1 MTRIPIVPHPLALP
15 LLVAAALA
23 ARAASAQPAP
33 RAYVC
38 YRAHG
43 APRMDGSLDDPVWR
57 AAPWSEAFVDIEGDV
72 RPSPRF
78 ATRMKMLWD
87 DAYLYVGAELQEPDV
102 WGTITRRDAV
112 IFHDNDFEMFIDP
125 DGDAKDYA
133 ELEINALNTVWDLF
147 LEKPYRE
154 GGHADDAW
162 NIEGLRTG
170 VKVLGTLNHPGDA
183 DSGWTVTIAIPWRAL
198 VRASHT
204 TEAPRPGQRW
214 RINYSRVEWLTD
226 VAGGA
231 YRKVPDL
238 REDNWVWSPQ
248 GMVDMHQPEHWGFVE
263 FSATRA
269 DRRPPAAPGLPPAVP
284 PRGAPPSA
292 RAPAVP
298 VLSGYLA
305 DVAGATIAYHSP
317 HPEAETALLAR
328 ARREVRSVTWLTDT
342 VPASLTADT
351 VTFVWIAGLA
361 GSKGVHAFDFAIGGR
376 HRLTFSSIRDSMVR
390 DWSVADSAGGRLAFR
405 TTLVDQFQDVFGYM
419 TLRLPRSQLT
429 PGRPVELA
437 VTGADAESNDWYMT
451 FRHRLAVH
459 PRVAQDPVLVRDGD
473 TTAAQLRVI
482 LDNLANYHRATV
494 TVGDRPAV
502 GATLGFG
509 GNVVHAV
516 APAVTGAGS
525 VRVVV
530 RLDGVPALDTAVAL
544 RSVPRR
550 DVYLLP
556 YSHNDIGYS
565 DLQDRVRAKQWRNIE
580 DALALIDRT
589 RDYPPEARF
598 RWNVEVLWPVESW
611 LAQASPADRAR
622 LFAAVREGSIG
633 LNAFEAGVLSGLAT
647 APEMTHFFDYARRL
661 RREDSLPITT
671 ALISDIPG
679 QSWGIVTALAQS
691 GIHRFAIAPNNGDRV
706 GYVLQD
712 WGDRP
717 FYWVSQSG
725 RDTVLTWV
733 AGASYSL
740 FHEARIRLFGERR
753 LFSLM
758 QRLETAGYPYV
769 PVQLPYTVDGDNGP
783 TDPDLPDY
791 VREWNRRYASPRLVV
806 ATHAQLFDALASTA
820 AGRIPVVAGDLTG
833 YWEDGAAST
842 ARETALARA
851 ASSRLVQA
859 GALWA
864 MLAPARFP
872 AADDYAAWRDVVL
885 WDEHTWG
892 AAASIETPDAPDVV
906 AQWRYKQAFAFGA
919 DSLSRALAAG
929 ALATR
934 GASVPGAFDVF
945 NTSSWAR
952 TDLVRV
958 PAELSR
964 AGDRVV
970 GPDGRAVP
978 SQRLASGELA
988 VLVSVPPF
996 SARRYFVRAGRAA
1009 GRGDARAEGAT
1020 VRNRLVAAGL
1030 DSASGAV
1037 AGLMWNARDADL
1049 VDPSHRPLLADYRY
1063 VAGRDSSA
1071 AAGPTDGRWRV
1082 AERGPLVAA
1091 LVTDAR
1097 APGARTLRREVR
1109 VVSGLGRV
1117 DVDVTIDKTAV
1128 RTPEGVHV
1136 AFPLRVRGGQVRF
1149 DVASAVVR
1157 PDSDQLPGSARNFVE
1172 AQSWV
1177 DVSNDSLGA
1186 TVTTPDAPLVE
1197 IGGINAESPWM
1208 RAIPPSQTFYAYV
1221 MNNYWH
1227 TNYRADQEGPVTF
1240 RYSIRPHGAF
1250 RADAA
1255 ARAGA
1260 EAREPLLVAPAAGR
1274 RPAAEPLLR
1283 VAPDAVLVTAL
1294 RPGADGRS
1302 WMVSLANPTS
1312 AEQRVTLRWRR
1323 GIRAALTA
1331 SDSDERAGAPIAA
1344 ALVIAPHGTA
1354 VVRAER
1360 R

>member
-1 MTRIPIVPHPLALP
+1 MTRIRFVLRPLALP
-15 LLVAAALA
+15 LVAAAALA
-23 ARAASAQPAP
+23 ARPAAAQGVP
-33 RAYVC
+33 RSYVC
-38 YRAHG
+38 YRAGG
-43 APRMDGSLDDPVWR
+43 APRVDGSLDDPVWR
-57 AAPWSEAFVDIEGDV
+57 AAPWSAPFVDIEGDA
-72 RPSPRF
+72 RPAPRF

-87 DAYLYVGAELQEPDV
+87 DRYLYVGAELQEPDV
-102 WGTITRRDAV
+102 WGTITQRDAV
-112 IFHDNDFEMFIDP
+112 IFRDNDFEMFIDP

-147 LEKPYRE
+147 LDRPYRE

-170 VKVLGTLNHPGDA
+170 VKVLGTLNRPGDA
-183 DSGWTVTIAIPWRAL
+183 DSGWTVTLAIPWRSL
-198 VRASHT
+198 QRASHT
-204 TEAPRPGQRW
+204 TEAPRAGQRW
-214 RINYSRVEWLTD
+214 RINYSRVEWLTEA
-226 VAGGA
+226 AGGA
-231 YRKVPDL
+231 YRKIPGL
-238 REDNWVWSPQ
+238 REDNWAWSPQ
-248 GMVDMHQPEHWGFVE
+248 GMIDMHQPERWGYVE

-269 DRRPPAAPGLPPAVP
+269 DRRPPEAAAPPAAAAGP
-284 PRGAPPSA
+284 A
-292 RAPAVP
+292 APAAT

-317 HPEAETALLAR
+317 HPEAQTALLAR
-328 ARREVRSVTWLTDT
+328 ARRDVRSVTWLTDT
-342 VPASLTADT
+342 VPAAPGNDT

-361 GSKGVHAFDFAIGGR
+361 GSKGLHAFDFAVGGR
-376 HRLTFSSIRDSMVR
+376 HRFTFSSIRDSTVR
-390 DWSVADSAGGRLAFR
+390 DWSVSDSAGGRLAFR

-419 TLRLPRSQLT
+419 TLRLPRSQVAS
-429 PGRPVELA
+429 GRPLELA

-451 FRHRLAVH
+451 FRHRLATH

-473 TTAAQLRVI
+473 TTAAELRVI

-494 TVGDRPAV
+494 TVGDRPTV
-502 GATLGFG
+502 GATLGYG
-509 GNVVHAV
+509 GNVVRAV
-516 APAVTGAGS
+516 APAAPRGGS

-530 RLDGVPALDTAVAL
+530 RLDGTTALDTAVAL
-544 RSVPRR
+544 RRVPQR

-565 DLQDRVRAKQWRNIE
+565 DPQDRVRAKQWQNIE
-580 DALALIDRT
+580 DALRLVERT
-589 RDYPPEARF
+589 RDYPSEARF

-611 LAQASPADRAR
+611 LAQAAPADRAR

-633 LNAFEAGVLSGLAT
+633 LNAFEAGTLSGLAT
-647 APEMTHFFDYARRL
+647 APEMTHFLDYARRL

-679 QSWGIVTALAQS
+679 QSWGVVTALAQS
-691 GIHRFAIAPNNGDRV
+691 GIHRFAIAPNNGDRI
-706 GYVLQD
+706 GFVLQD

-725 RDTVLTWV
+725 RDSVLTWV

-740 FHEARIRLFGERR
+740 FHEARIRVFGEQR

-758 QRLETAGYPYV
+758 QRLDDAGYPYL

-791 VREWNRRYASPRLVV
+791 VREWNGRYASPRLVI
-806 ATHAQLFDALASTA
+806 ATHAQLFQALESSA
-820 AGRIPVVAGDLTG
+820 AGRIPAVAGDFTG

-842 ARETALARA
+842 ARETAVARA

-864 MLAPARFP
+864 MLAPAVFP

-906 AQWRYKQAFAFGA
+906 AQWRYKQAFALGA
-919 DSLSRALAAG
+919 DTLSRALAAA

-934 GASVPGAFDVF
+934 GAAVPGAFDVF

-978 SQRLASGELA
+978 SQRLAGGELA

-996 SARRYFVRAGRAA
+996 TARRYLVRAGRAA
-1009 GRGDARAEGAT
+1009 AGGDARAEGVT
-1020 VRNRLVAAGL
+1020 VRNRLVAAAL
-1030 DSASGAV
+1030 DSVSGAV
-1037 AGLMWNARDADL
+1037 AGLLWNPRDADL
-1049 VDPSHRPLLADYRY
+1049 VDPSRRPLLADYRY
-1063 VAGRDSSA
+1063 VAGRDSGA
-1071 AAGPTDGRWRV
+1071 AAYPGAVRWRTT
-1082 AERGPLVAA
+1082 EHGPLVAA
-1091 LVTDAR
+1091 LVSDAG
-1097 APGARTLRREVR
+1097 APGARALRREVR
-1109 VVSGLGRV
+1109 VVSGLPRV
-1117 DVDVTIDKTAV
+1117 DIDVTIDKAAV
-1128 RTPEGVHV
+1128 RTPEGVHL
-1136 AFPLRVRGGQVRF
+1136 AFPLRVRDGRVRF

-1157 PDSDQLPGSARNFVE
+1157 PDSDQLRGSARNFVE

-1177 DVSNDSLGA
+1177 DVSGDSLGA
-1186 TVTTPDAPLVE
+1186 TVTTPDAPMVE
-1197 IGGINAESPWM
+1197 IGGLNAEAPWM
-1208 RAIPPSQTFYAYV
+1208 RAAPRSPTFYSYV

-1227 TNYRADQEGPVTF
+1227 TNYKADQEGPVTF
-1240 RYSIRPHGAF
+1240 RYSILPHAGFEPA
-1250 RADAA
+1250 AA

-1260 EAREPLLVAPAAGR
+1260 EAREPLLVAAAAGP
-1274 RPAAEPLLR
+1274 RPPAEPLL
-1283 VAPDAVLVTAL
+1283 VVSPAAVLVTAL

-1302 WMVSLANPTS
+1302 WMVSLANPTAS
-1312 AEQRVTLRWRR
+1312 EQRAALRWRR
-1323 GIRAALTA
+1323 GVRVAMSL
-1331 SDSDERAGAPIAA
+1331 SDGDERPGAPLSG
-1344 ALVIAPHGTA
+1344 ALVLAPHATA
-1354 VVRAER
+1354 IVRAER